1 MKIAQTAD
9 YFITPAPVPSSV
21 AVFSCA
27 CGATEVEYDVKD
39 PAPPEWSTADDGS
52 PRCPVC
58 TAAASSREQ

>member
-1 MKIAQTAD
+1 MKIAGTAD

-39 PAPPEWSTADDGS
+39 AAPPEWSTADDGS